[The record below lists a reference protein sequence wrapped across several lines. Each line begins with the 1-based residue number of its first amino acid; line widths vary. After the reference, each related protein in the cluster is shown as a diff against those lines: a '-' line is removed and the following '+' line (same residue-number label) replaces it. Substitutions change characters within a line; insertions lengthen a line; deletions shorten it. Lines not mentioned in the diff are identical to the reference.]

1 MEKQRESKMSM
12 KDAIIEF
19 LLDNVRVP
27 ISTLEAVLDSLD
39 ADEDGYISLREVYER
54 VTKS

>member
-1 MEKQRESKMSM
+1 MSM